1 MEPDCLSPLPAV
13 TIQSLGG
20 EAGVRKL
27 VILEVHMNFQP
38 KGIIPAMVTPVTAD
52 GKINVEA
59 LKKLTNYLIEGGV
72 HGLFPVG
79 SQGEFYALT
88 FEEKKRVTEVVVEE
102 ARGRVPVYAGTGAIT
117 TREAIALTKMAEAAG
132 VSAVSV
138 ITPFFIRPSE
148 GELFDYYS
156 AVAKATRLPVLLY
169 NNPQRTGINIS
180 AEFVARACQVEN
192 IVGIKDSS
200 GDLTLTAEYIRRTKE
215 RFSVLAGR
223 DTLIYGTLCY
233 GGKGA
238 IAATA
243 NVAPKVVV
251 EIYEAFKAGDWKRSL
266 EAQFRLAP
274 LRLAFDLGTFPVV
287 IKEALNLI
295 GIDAGVG
302 VPPVGGINPAA
313 KEELRGI
320 LRNMGLLQ

>member
-1 MEPDCLSPLPAV
+1 MEGKMD
-13 TIQSLGG
+13 
-20 EAGVRKL
+20 
-27 VILEVHMNFQP
+27 FQP
-38 KGIIPAMVTPVTAD
+38 RGIIPAMVTPVTPG

-59 LKKLTNYLIEGGV
+59 LRKLTDYLIKGGV

-88 FEEKKRVTEVVVEE
+88 FEEKKRVIEVVVEE
-102 ARGRVPVYAGTGAIT
+102 TKRRVPVYAGTGAVT
-117 TREAIALTKMAEAAG
+117 TREAIALTKMAEEAG
-132 VSAVSV
+132 VSAVS
-138 ITPFFIRPSE
+138 ILTPFFIRPNE
-148 GELFDYYS
+148 EELFEHYS
-156 AVAKATRLPVLLY
+156 AIAKATRLPVLLY
-169 NNPQRTGINIS
+169 NNPQRTGVNIS
-180 AEFVARACQVEN
+180 PEFVARASRVEN

-200 GDLTLTAEYIRRTKE
+200 GDLTITSEYIRRTNEK
-215 RFSVLAGR
+215 FSVLAGR

-251 EIYEAFKAGDWKRSL
+251 EIYEAFQAGDWKRSL

-295 GIDAGVG
+295 GIDAGIG
-302 VPPVGGINPAA
+302 IPPVGGIAHKA
-313 KEELRGI
+313 KAELKKI
-320 LRNMGLLQ
+320 LENMELL

>member
-1 MEPDCLSPLPAV
+1 
-13 TIQSLGG
+13 
-20 EAGVRKL
+20 
-27 VILEVHMNFQP
+27 MNFQP
-38 KGIIPAMVTPVTAD
+38 RGIIPAMVTPITKE
-52 GKINVEA
+52 GKINESA
-59 LKKLTNYLIEGGV
+59 LRKLANYLIEGGV

-88 FEEKKRVTEVVVEE
+88 FEEKKRIIEVVVDET
-102 ARGRVPVYAGTGAIT
+102 RGRVPVYAGTGAIT
-117 TREAIALTKMAEAAG
+117 TREAIALTQMAEAAG
-132 VSAVSV
+132 VNAVSV
-138 ITPFFIRPSE
+138 LTPYFIKPNE
-148 GELFDYYS
+148 AELMEFYTS
-156 AVAKATRLPVLLY
+156 IAKATRLPVLLY
-169 NNPQRTGINIS
+169 NNPGRTGVNIS
-180 AEFVARACQVEN
+180 ADFVVRASQVEN

-200 GDLTLTAEYIRRTKE
+200 GDLSLTAEYIRRTDE
-215 RFSVLAGR
+215 TFSVLAGR

-243 NVAPKVVV
+243 NVAPKVIV
-251 EIYEAFKAGDWKRSL
+251 EIYEAFKAGDMKRSL

-302 VPPVGGINPAA
+302 IPPVGGISPKS
-313 KEELRGI
+313 KEELREI

>member
-1 MEPDCLSPLPAV
+1 L
-13 TIQSLGG
+13 IQ
-20 EAGVRKL
+20 
-27 VILEVHMNFQP
+27 
-38 KGIIPAMVTPVTAD
+38 
-52 GKINVEA
+52 
-59 LKKLTNYLIEGGV
+59 GGV

-88 FEEKKRVTEVVVEE
+88 FEEKKRVIEVVVQETK
-102 ARGRVPVYAGTGAIT
+102 GRVPVYAGTGAVT
-117 TREAIALTKMAEAAG
+117 TRDAVALTKMAEEAG

-138 ITPFFIRPSE
+138 LTPYFIRPNE
-148 GELFDYYS
+148 EELFEHYS
-156 AVAKATRLPVLLY
+156 TIAKATRLPVLLY
-169 NNPQRTGINIS
+169 NNPQRTGVNIS
-180 AEFVARACQVEN
+180 AEFVTRASKIEN

-200 GDLTLTAEYIRRTKE
+200 GDVTLTSEYIRRTGDQ
-215 RFSVLAGR
+215 FSVLAGR

-243 NVAPKVVV
+243 NVAPRVVV
-251 EIYEAFKAGDWKRSL
+251 EIYEAFQAGDWKRSL

-287 IKEALNLI
+287 IKEALNLL

-302 VPPVGGINPAA
+302 IPPVGGITPKA
-313 KEELRGI
+313 KGELKEI
-320 LRNMGLLQ
+320 LKNMGLL

>member
-1 MEPDCLSPLPAV
+1 MD
-13 TIQSLGG
+13 
-20 EAGVRKL
+20 
-27 VILEVHMNFQP
+27 FQP
-38 KGIIPAMVTPVTAD
+38 KGIIPAMVTPLTSD
-52 GKINVEA
+52 GKINAEA
-59 LKKLTNYLIEGGV
+59 LRKLTNYLIEGGV

-88 FEEKKRVTEVVVEE
+88 LEEKKRVIEVVVEE
-102 ARGRVPVYAGTGAIT
+102 TKGRVPVYAGTGAIT
-117 TREAIALTKMAEAAG
+117 TREAIALTQMAEGAG

-148 GELFDYYS
+148 AELMEFYMS
-156 AVAKATRLPVLLY
+156 VAKATRLPVLLY
-169 NNPQRTGINIS
+169 NNPARTGVNIS
-180 AEFVARACQVEN
+180 ADFVERASKVEN

-200 GDLTLTAEYIRRTKE
+200 GDLTLTSEYIRRTGE

-251 EIYEAFKAGDWKRSL
+251 EIYEGFQAGDWRRSL

-302 VPPVGGINPAA
+302 IPPVGGMKPEA
-313 KEELRGI
+313 KIELKEI
-320 LRNMGLLQ
+320 LKNMKLL

>member
-1 MEPDCLSPLPAV
+1 MQRRQVLP
-13 TIQSLGG
+13 TRW
-20 EAGVRKL
+20 RKK
-27 VILEVHMNFQP
+27 MNFQP
-38 KGIIPAMVTPVTAD
+38 KGIIPAMVTPVTSS
-52 GKINVEA
+52 GKINVKA
-59 LKKLTNYLIEGGV
+59 LQKLTNYLIKGGV

-88 FEEKKRVTEVVVEE
+88 FEEKKRVIEVVVEE
-102 ARGRVPVYAGTGAIT
+102 TRGRVPVYAGTGAVT
-117 TREAIALTKMAEAAG
+117 TREAIALTKMAEKAG
-132 VSAVSV
+132 VSAVS
-138 ITPFFIRPSE
+138 ILTPFFIRPNDE
-148 GELFDYYS
+148 ELFEHYKKI
-156 AVAKATRLPVLLY
+156 AKATRLPVLLY
-169 NNPQRTGINIS
+169 NNPQRTGVPIS
-180 AEFVARACQVEN
+180 ADFVVRASKIEN

-200 GDLTLTAEYIRRTKE
+200 GDLTLTSEYIRRTGKK
-215 RFSVLAGR
+215 FSVLAGR

-251 EIYEAFKAGDWKRSL
+251 EIYEAFQAGDWKRSL

-302 VPPVGGINPAA
+302 LPPVGGITPKA
-313 KEELRGI
+313 KADLKEI
-320 LRNMGLLQ
+320 LKNMGLLS

>member
-1 MEPDCLSPLPAV
+1 
-13 TIQSLGG
+13 
-20 EAGVRKL
+20 
-27 VILEVHMNFQP
+27 MNFQP
-38 KGIIPAMVTPVTAD
+38 KGIIPAMVTPVTSA
-52 GKINVEA
+52 GKINVAA
-59 LKKLTNYLIEGGV
+59 LRKLTNYLIKGGV

-88 FEEKKRVTEVVVEE
+88 FEEKKRIIEVVVEE
-102 ARGRVPVYAGTGAIT
+102 TRGRVPVYAGTGAVT
-117 TREAIALTKMAEAAG
+117 TREVIALTKMAEATG
-132 VSAVSV
+132 VSAVS
-138 ITPFFIRPSE
+138 ILTPFFIRPNE
-148 GELFDYYS
+148 EELFEHYKTI
-156 AVAKATRLPVLLY
+156 AKATRLPVLLY
-169 NNPQRTGINIS
+169 NNPQRTGVPIS
-180 AEFVARACQVEN
+180 ADFVVRASKVEN

-200 GDLTLTAEYIRRTKE
+200 GDLTLTSEYIRRTGKN
-215 RFSVLAGR
+215 FSVLAGR

-233 GGKGA
+233 GGRGA

-251 EIYEAFKAGDWKRSL
+251 EIYEAFQAGDWKRSL

-302 VPPVGGINPAA
+302 ILPVGGISSKA
-313 KEELRGI
+313 KRDLKEI
-320 LRNMGLLQ
+320 LKNMKLL

>member
-1 MEPDCLSPLPAV
+1 MD
-13 TIQSLGG
+13 
-20 EAGVRKL
+20 
-27 VILEVHMNFQP
+27 FQP
-38 KGIIPAMVTPVTAD
+38 RGIIPAMVTPVTPG

-59 LKKLTNYLIEGGV
+59 LRKLTDYLIKGGV

-88 FEEKKRVTEVVVEE
+88 FEEKKRVIEVVVEE
-102 ARGRVPVYAGTGAIT
+102 TKRRVPVYAGTGAIT
-117 TREAIALTKMAEAAG
+117 TREAIALTKMAEEAG
-132 VSAVSV
+132 VSAVS
-138 ITPFFIRPSE
+138 ILTPFFIRPNE
-148 GELFDYYS
+148 EELFEHYS
-156 AVAKATRLPVLLY
+156 AIAKATRLPVLLY
-169 NNPQRTGINIS
+169 NNPQRTGVNIS
-180 AEFVARACQVEN
+180 PEFVARASRVEN

-200 GDLTLTAEYIRRTKE
+200 GDLTITSEYIRRTNEK
-215 RFSVLAGR
+215 FSVLAGR

-251 EIYEAFKAGDWKRSL
+251 EIYEAFQAGDWKRSL

-295 GIDAGVG
+295 GIDAGIG
-302 VPPVGGINPAA
+302 IPPVGRIAPKA
-313 KEELRGI
+313 KSELKEI
-320 LRNMGLLQ
+320 LKNMELL

>member
-1 MEPDCLSPLPAV
+1 
-13 TIQSLGG
+13 
-20 EAGVRKL
+20 
-27 VILEVHMNFQP
+27 
-38 KGIIPAMVTPVTAD
+38 MVTPVTPG

-59 LKKLTNYLIEGGV
+59 LRKLTHYLIEGGV

-88 FEEKKRVTEVVVEE
+88 FEEKKKVIEVVVEE
-102 ARGRVPVYAGTGAIT
+102 AGGRVPVYAGTGAVT
-117 TREAIALTKMAEAAG
+117 TREAIGVTQMAEAAG
-132 VSAVSV
+132 VNAVSV
-138 ITPFFIRPSE
+138 ITPYFIRPNE
-148 GELFDYYS
+148 TELFEFY
-156 AVAKATRLPVLLY
+156 AEIAKATRLPVLLY
-169 NNPQRTGINIS
+169 NNPGRTGVNLS
-180 AEFVARACQVEN
+180 ADFVVSASKIEN

-200 GDLTLTAEYIRRTKE
+200 GDLTLTAEYIRRTGE

-243 NVAPKVVV
+243 NVAPRLLV
-251 EIYEAFKAGDWKRSL
+251 EIYEAFQQGDFKRSL
-266 EAQFRLAP
+266 EAQFQLAP

-295 GIDAGVG
+295 GIDAGIG
-302 VPPVGGINPAA
+302 IPPVGGIKAGA
-313 KEELRGI
+313 KKELKEI
-320 LRNMGLLQ
+320 LRNMGLLH

>member
-1 MEPDCLSPLPAV
+1 MD
-13 TIQSLGG
+13 
-20 EAGVRKL
+20 
-27 VILEVHMNFQP
+27 FQP
-38 KGIIPAMVTPVTAD
+38 KGIIPAMVTPITKE
-52 GKINVEA
+52 GKLNEPA
-59 LKKLTNYLIEGGV
+59 LRKLTNYLIEGGV

-88 FEEKKRVTEVVVEE
+88 YEEKKRIIEVVVDET
-102 ARGRVPVYAGTGAIT
+102 RGRLPVYAGTGAIT
-117 TREAIALTKMAEAAG
+117 TREAVALTQMAEAAG
-132 VSAVSV
+132 VQAVSV
-138 ITPFFIRPSE
+138 LTPFFIRPNE
-148 GELFDYYS
+148 FELMEYYT
-156 AVAKATRLPVLLY
+156 AIAKSTRLPVLLY
-169 NNPQRTGINIS
+169 NNPARTGVNLS
-180 AEFVARACQVEN
+180 ADFVVRASQVDN

-200 GDLTLTAEYIRRTKE
+200 GDLTLTAEYIRRTNE

-243 NVAPKVVV
+243 NVAPKLIV
-251 EIYEAFKAGDWKRSL
+251 EIYEAFMAGDLKRSL

-302 VPPVGGINPAA
+302 IAPVGGISQKA
-313 KEELRGI
+313 KEELKEI
-320 LRNMGLLQ
+320 LKNMGLLG

>member
-1 MEPDCLSPLPAV
+1 
-13 TIQSLGG
+13 
-20 EAGVRKL
+20 
-27 VILEVHMNFQP
+27 MNFQP
-38 KGIIPAMVTPVTAD
+38 KGIIPAMVTPITCD

-59 LKKLTNYLIEGGV
+59 LRKLTNYLIEGGV

-88 FEEKKRVTEVVVEE
+88 FDEKKKVIETVVEE
-102 ARGRVPVYAGTGAIT
+102 TRGRVPVYAGTGAIT
-117 TREAIALTKMAEAAG
+117 TREAIALTQMAEAAG

-138 ITPFFIRPSE
+138 LTPFFIHPNE
-148 GELFDYYS
+148 TELFEFYS
-156 AVAKATRLPVLLY
+156 GVAKSTGLPVLLY
-169 NNPQRTGINIS
+169 NNPGRTGVNIS
-180 AEFVARACQVEN
+180 ANFVVRASKIEN

-200 GDLTLTAEYIRRTKE
+200 GDLTLTAEYIRRTDE
-215 RFSVLAGR
+215 TFSILAGR

-243 NVAPKVVV
+243 NVAPKIIV
-251 EIYEAFKAGDWKRSL
+251 EIYEAFMARDLKRSL
-266 EAQFRLAP
+266 KAQFRLAP
-274 LRLAFDLGTFPVV
+274 LRLAFELGTFPVV

-302 VPPVGGINPAA
+302 IAPVGGIKSEA
-313 KEELRGI
+313 KEELKKI
-320 LRNMGLLQ
+320 LKDMDLM